1 MIKINTG
8 DIPGQVFV
16 SDVEEHIEFKNYFL
30 NFLNK
35 NLITGLLSP
44 NNEGQSIFNTDYHLK
59 DWVYNSNYIEQVK
72 PIILKHTNA
81 LNKFLVYRDPF
92 TIFNPVDS
100 RTNAQIWYQQYK
112 KGDYHGWHRHPYSTF
127 SNVYYVSLPKH
138 SASTSFRYCG
148 KEFEIDVKEGQII
161 TFPSYLEHCS
171 KPNPSDHIK
180 TVISFN
186 LD

>member
-16 SDVEEHIEFKNYFL
+16 SDVEDHEEFKNYFL
-30 NFLNK
+30 NFLN
-35 NLITGLLSP
+35 NNQISGFISP
-44 NNEGQSIFNTDYHLK
+44 HSYGQSIFNTDYHLK
-59 DWVYNSNYIEQVK
+59 NGNYNSSYIEQVK
-72 PIILKHTNA
+72 SIILKHTDT
-81 LNKFLVYRDPF
+81 LNQFLMYRDPF
-92 TIFNPVDS
+92 NLFNPEDS
-100 RTNAQIWYQQYK
+100 RTYNQIWYQQYK
-112 KGDYHGWHRHPYSTF
+112 KGDYHTWHRHQYSTF
-127 SNVYYVSLPKH
+127 SNVYYVSLPKN